1 MLVLVVQAVAL
12 VAEAVQVVVVWLPHL
27 VELVVLVEVEEYSR
41 ELEALEVVALD
52 RGVLVV
58 QQEIMVVTLLT
69 SVETWAEAE
78 EAEAGVPLVV

>member
-1 MLVLVVQAVAL
+1 
-12 VAEAVQVVVVWLPHL
+12 
-27 VELVVLVEVEEYSR
+27 VEEYSR
-41 ELEALEVVALD
+41 DLEALEVVALD